1 MEVAVPPIAEARSA
15 TVAVVVPAYRPSGV
29 LVDIVRA
36 AQEELRK
43 QDISAAIVVVDDGSP
58 TAEFGQ
64 LFAMLR
70 ALPGVEVLRHAVNLG
85 KGMALRTGIN
95 HALVELPSL
104 LGVITAD
111 ADGQHLPVDVGRVAA
126 ALVDHPRELI
136 LGTRVFDNATPLRSR
151 FGNVVTRWIFHVFTR
166 RDLRDTQTGLRGLP
180 RAVAER
186 VLRIQDAGY
195 ELELAS
201 LVQEARRGTVIRQL
215 PIATVYEPGNPTS
228 HFDPLRDSLR
238 IYFVFLRYS
247 VVALSAAVLDY
258 LLFFAIYGL
267 TGALLLSVVTGRI
280 LVGWL
285 YFLAVRSRVFRVDD
299 GNIARQAVLFVLVV
313 VLSALATYGLLTV
326 LLLVFRL
333 PLPVAKLLADF
344 GLFLA
349 NFALL
354 RLFVFPRDN

>member
-1 MEVAVPPIAEARSA
+1 MSAAKTEIADGASRM
-15 TVAVVVPAYRPSGV
+15 VAVVVPAYRPSAV
-29 LVDIVRA
+29 LVDVVRQ

-43 QDISAAIVVVDDGSP
+43 QDISAAIVIVDDGSP
-58 TAEFGQ
+58 AREFAR
-64 LFAMLR
+64 LFGMLR
-70 ALPGVEVLRHAVNLG
+70 AMPGVDVLRHAINLG

-95 HALVELPSL
+95 HALVSLPSL
-104 LGVITAD
+104 AGVITAD

-126 ALVDHPRELI
+126 ALVDHPGELI

-151 FGNVVTRWIFHVFTR
+151 FGNVLTRWVFHAFTR
-166 RDLRDTQTGLRGLP
+166 RDLHDTQTGLRGLP

-201 LVQEARRGTVIRQL
+201 LVQEARRGTVMRQL
-215 PIATVYEPGNPTS
+215 PITTVYDPGNPTS

-238 IYFVFLRYS
+238 IYFVFVRYS
-247 VVALSAAVLDY
+247 AVALIAAVLDY

-267 TGALLLSVVTGRI
+267 TGALLLSVVAGRI

-285 YFLAVRSRVFRVDD
+285 YFLAVRSRVFRAD
-299 GNIARQAVLFVLVV
+299 GNIVRQAVLFSLVV
-313 VLSALATYGLLTV
+313 SLSAVATYGLLTV

-333 PLPVAKLLADF
+333 PLPTAKLLADF

-349 NFALL
+349 IFALL
-354 RLFVFPRDN
+354 RVLVFTRDN